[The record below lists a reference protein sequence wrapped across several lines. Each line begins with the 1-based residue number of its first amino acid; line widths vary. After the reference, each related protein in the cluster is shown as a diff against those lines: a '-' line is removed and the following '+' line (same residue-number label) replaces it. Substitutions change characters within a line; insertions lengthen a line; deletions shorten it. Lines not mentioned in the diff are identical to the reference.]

1 MTLPGYAAAA
11 SLFTTSRSYT
21 AARSGL
27 ASAIA
32 PTVIA
37 QHDPCNRGGGG
48 GGGGGGGDGR
58 VCCER
63 DERGRCTLWRPPG
76 GSCP

>member
-1 MTLPGYAAAA
+1 MTLPGYAAAT
-11 SLFTTSRSYT
+11 SVYPTSRSYRKT
-21 AARSGL
+21 RSGL
-27 ASAIA
+27 TGATAATI
-32 PTVIA
+32 VA
-37 QHDPCNRGGGG
+37 QHDPYNRG